1 MKKIA
6 ILCDSSVS
14 LTTKEVNELDV
25 HIAPL
30 IITNNNVTYIDGV
43 DITNVELNNM
53 LRNNEDVT
61 TSQPNIGGIIEI
73 LQDLKSQNYD
83 HIFILSIGTAL
94 SGAYSSFV
102 HAVNEVGHD
111 NITLFNTYSI
121 TGPVQ
126 QGVRAI
132 RKMNEAGKSIEEIT
146 DVLNNI
152 FDHQVSYLYPKTLT
166 QVIKSGRVSRASATV
181 ASLLKVRVLLALET
195 KAEAIEKLAIARSNK
210 KIFEAIVTD
219 FQKHLVTPETH
230 DIYLLESE
238 GMDTLLEFKD
248 FLFNS
253 LGEFKHFFVNLPAA
267 VATHGGLGCIA
278 IQWCPKI

>member
-14 LTTKEVNELDV
+14 LTTEQVNELDV

-30 IITNNNVTYIDGV
+30 IITNNNVSYIDGV

-61 TSQPNIGGIIEI
+61 TSQPSIGATIEI
-73 LQDLKSQNYD
+73 LQDLKTQNFD

-102 HAVNEVGHD
+102 HAVNEVGQE
-111 NITLFNTYSI
+111 NITLINTYSI

-132 RKMNEAGKSIEEIT
+132 RKMNEDGKSIEEIT
-146 DVLNNI
+146 AALNNI
-152 FDHQVSYLYPKTLT
+152 FDNQISYLYPKTLT

-181 ASLLKVRVLLALET
+181 ASLLKVRVLLALEN

-210 KIFEAIVTD
+210 KIFEAIVSD
-219 FQKHLVTPETH
+219 FKKHLVAPETH

-238 GMDTLLEFKD
+238 GMDTLLEFKE
-248 FLFNS
+248 FLFDS

-278 IQWCPKI
+278 VQWCPKI